1 MARIKVTGDDG
12 QIAGWFDG
20 GKAQRRWTDRDHDGH
35 GAGGPGRG
43 TALWLTAGGRWVRE
57 EWTDRQGE
65 ASRYEFVA
73 PEVARAWLLAHG
85 EDAAVEQH
93 FGPLGEERVDVG
105 GRPGV
110 DAGEP
115 GIPILVRVT
124 AAQLRRLDQQ
134 AAAAGVSRAE
144 IVRRHLDAAAET

>member
-1 MARIKVTGDDG
+1 MARIKVTGAG
-12 QIAGWFDG
+12 GRVVGWFDS
-20 GKAQRRWTDRDHDGH
+20 GKAQRWTDRDHDGR
-35 GAGGPGRG
+35 GSGGLGRG

-57 EWTDRQGE
+57 EWTDWQGE
-65 ASRYEFVA
+65 ASRYEFVT
-73 PEVARAWLLAHG
+73 PETAKTWLLAHD
-85 EDAAVEQH
+85 EDTAAEQH
-93 FGPLGEERVDVG
+93 FGPLGEERAI

-115 GIPILVRVT
+115 GTPILVRVT

-144 IVRRHLDAAAET
+144 IVRRHLDAGADRPD